1 MPMGIIYIARNNNNY
16 LKIILISIV
25 MCFLG
30 IGIMVSGN
38 RMPFILFLFGLI
50 FIYIFNK
57 KLRKIFLVS
66 YAILFMT
73 LGSILSSD
81 ERLKL
86 IFVSFFQQ
94 PKVIVMSLYDKI
106 VLSEPELLF
115 KERNEFLSAGFD
127 RQEAQAHKK
136 LFATGIE
143 TWKLHK
149 FFGNGIKSF
158 REDCKKIVLE
168 QKRGVCSNHPHNYYI
183 EILTDLGLVGF
194 FNVMVIMLVFIFFL
208 FKNYRLLKG
217 ESLGGSFLQASTISL
232 ILGAFPFR
240 STGSIFTTNVTT
252 YIILISAII
261 LSYKKLS
268 EGKNFE

>member
-1 MPMGIIYIARNNNNY
+1 
-16 LKIILISIV
+16 

-38 RMPFILFLFGLI
+38 RMPLLLFLFGLI
-50 FIYIFNK
+50 FMYIFNK
-57 KLRKIFLVS
+57 KLRKILLIS
-66 YAILFMT
+66 YAILFMS

-86 IFVSFFQQ
+86 IFVSLFQQ
-94 PKVIVMSLYDKI
+94 PKLIVTSFYDKI
-106 VLSEPELLF
+106 VLSESKLLF
-115 KERNEFLSAGFD
+115 KERNELLNAGFD
-127 RQEAQAHKK
+127 QQEAQAHKK

-149 FFGNGIKSF
+149 VFGNGIKSF

-168 QKRGVCSNHPHNYYI
+168 QKRGICSNHPHNYYV
-183 EILTDLGLVGF
+183 EILSDLGLVGF
-194 FNVMVIMLVFIFFL
+194 FNVMVIALIFIFFL
-208 FKNYRLLKG
+208 LKNFRILKR
-217 ESLGGSFLQASTISL
+217 ESLGKSFLQAATISV
-232 ILGAFPFR
+232 ILGVFPFR

-252 YIILISAII
+252 YIILISALI